1 MNSTGTFTGWVLVYR
16 DTEIIIAQFQE
27 SQETST
33 IFNLEVFQDEADMNA
48 RISELGLRYTDG

>member
-1 MNSTGTFTGWVLVYR
+1 MNSTGVFTGWVLVYR

-33 IFNLEVFQDEADMNA
+33 IFALETFQTEADMNA